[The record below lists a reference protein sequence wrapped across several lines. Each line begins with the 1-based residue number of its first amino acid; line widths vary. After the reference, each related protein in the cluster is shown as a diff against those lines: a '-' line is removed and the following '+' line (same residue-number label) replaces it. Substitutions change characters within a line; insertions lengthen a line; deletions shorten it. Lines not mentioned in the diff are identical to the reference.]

1 VTHNVVVDFSESF
14 KSVVVFLFGTIGSVV
29 LSNEVNELSLGIS
42 DLGSEEGLS
51 LRGIGVQVQ
60 DG

>member
-1 VTHNVVVDFSESF
+1 VRQDVVVDFSESF

>member
-1 VTHNVVVDFSESF
+1 MTHNVVVDFSESF